1 MKKYELGFIGLGK
14 MGSAILNGVIKNKI
28 YEEKDIC
35 YFDISPNNQYS
46 IALLKD
52 EISVFSLS
60 KKVILAIKPQVF
72 DEVLSK
78 IKNKNLDCTVI
89 SIAAGVKIEKIRYY
103 LGDLE
108 YIRVMP
114 NTPFMISK
122 GSCAIAKSDNVCN
135 NTFESVKKI
144 FESISYVAEVKEADL
159 DAVVAASGSLPAYL
173 YLFAKTFIEEA
184 SKKGLNEKVAKE
196 LVCNS
201 IIGSS
206 YMILESDKEIDTLI
220 KDVCSPKGTTLA
232 GLNELKE
239 NDFEEI
245 LRKCF
250 NACFERSVELGGN
263 K

>member
-14 MGSAILNGVIKNKI
+14 MGSAILSGVIKNNI
-28 YEEKDIC
+28 YDVKDIC
-35 YFDISPNNQYS
+35 FYDINGSASTFN
-46 IALLKD
+46 IDLLED
-52 EISVFSLS
+52 EKSVFSAS

-72 DEVLSK
+72 DEVLEKVKGSK
-78 IKNKNLDCTVI
+78 YDCTII
-89 SIAAGVKIEKIRYY
+89 SIAAGVKIEKIKAY

-122 GSCAIAKSDNVCN
+122 GSCAMAREKSVSDK
-135 NTFESVKKI
+135 TFDEVKKI
-144 FESISYVAEVKEADL
+144 FESISYVAKVNEEDM

-173 YLFAKTFIEEA
+173 YLFSKVFIEEA
-184 SKKGLNEKVAKE
+184 IKKGLSEDTAKK
-196 LVCNS
+196 LVTNS

-206 YMILESDKEIDTLI
+206 YMIQESDKSIDELI
-220 KDVCSPKGTTLA
+220 KDVCSPKGTTLE
-232 GLNELKE
+232 GLKQLEE
-239 NDFEEI
+239 NDFEDI

-250 NACFERSVELGGN
+250 KACYDRSVELG